1 MLAYKLICGI
11 YGLTVMLSFATQTI
25 NKSIDKVL
33 DRADLLYRGT
43 QKKYRIVTGLWNN
56 RGPLKVHVYG
66 GC

>member
-1 MLAYKLICGI
+1 MLAYKLIFGI
-11 YGLTVMLSFATQTI
+11 HGLAVKLSFAAQTI
-25 NKSIDKVL
+25 NKNIDKLL
-33 DRADLLYRGT
+33 DRADSLYRGT